1 MLSTD
6 ELGFRYGSQWALRH
20 ISAELRRGITG
31 LLGANGAG
39 KTTFMRLALGLLPPD
54 EGEVSLFGTNPM
66 RHPELRLR
74 VGYLPQTFA
83 VPQGMRV
90 AAYLESLTL
99 LAGRTPNEAR
109 EGTLEALATV
119 GLKERAK
126 SRLGTLSGGML
137 RRVGVAQ
144 ALAHRPELLIVDEPA
159 AGLDPEERARLYR
172 ALRSAAEVRP
182 VLVSSHHVDELE
194 READSVW
201 FLRRGKL
208 TWTGSVDEAL
218 ASLRGK
224 VREGVLPKGERPEGV
239 VVTERRTA
247 DGTFW
252 RIVGEDTR
260 LQSAKPALLDAY
272 IAYASPTSEG

>member
-6 ELGFRYGSQWALRH
+6 KLGFRYGSQWALRH
-20 ISAELRRGITG
+20 VSAELRRGITG

-39 KTTFMRLALGLLPPD
+39 KTTFMRLALGLLPPA
-54 EGEVSLFGTNPM
+54 EGEVSLFGANPM
-66 RHPELRLR
+66 RRAELRLR

-99 LAGRTPNEAR
+99 LAGRSPKEAR

-119 GLKERAK
+119 GLTEQAK
-126 SRLGTLSGGML
+126 SRLDTLSGGML

-172 ALRSAAEVRP
+172 GLRSAAEARP

-194 READSVW
+194 READFVW
-201 FLRRGKL
+201 FLRRGAL
-208 TWTGSVDEAL
+208 TWTGSVEEAL
-218 ASLRGK
+218 TSLRGK
-224 VREGVLPKGERPEGV
+224 VREGILPQGERPEGAV
-239 VVTERRTA
+239 VSERRTA
-247 DGTFW
+247 EGTFW
-252 RIVGEDTR
+252 RIVGSEPK
-260 LQSAKPALLDAY
+260 LQTAEPTLLDAY
-272 IAYASPTSEG
+272 IAYASPAGEE